1 MKTTPGVV
9 AEVKN
14 KMCLAEA
21 HLIVVVCQKALS
33 CFFPQHNRQQEFF
46 STSIYILISQSMF
59 HRYIK

>member
-9 AEVKN
+9 AEVKD

-21 HLIVVVCQKALS
+21 HLIVVVCQKA
-33 CFFPQHNRQQEFF
+33 FFPQHNRQQEFF